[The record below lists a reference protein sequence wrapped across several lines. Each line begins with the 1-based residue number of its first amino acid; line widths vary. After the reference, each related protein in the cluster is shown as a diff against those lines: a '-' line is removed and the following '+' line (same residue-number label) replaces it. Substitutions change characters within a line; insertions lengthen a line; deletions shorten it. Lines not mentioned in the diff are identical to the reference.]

1 MHIYITSGTMDFMD
15 SLRKN
20 YKNEQM
26 IAMHGKGNSL
36 LIHETT
42 EPSLFQ
48 TPMKYDVI
56 GSAGHFEEE
65 GFFALNNVS
74 VTDEG
79 RPIFEHW
86 LLSHIDPIEKESGFL
101 AYRLL
106 RPLGSN
112 TYIILTQWSKKIFFD
127 LWQESLSYQQL
138 LSTNETGT
146 GLERKPHMFSSA
158 PYVTTYKAKKDD

>member
-1 MHIYITSGTMDFMD
+1 ME
-15 SLRKN
+15 SLQKKH
-20 YKNEQM
+20 KNEHTVV
-26 IAMHGKGNSL
+26 MHGIGNSL
-36 LIHETT
+36 LLHET
-42 EPSLFQ
+42 EGPSFFQ

-56 GSAGHFEEE
+56 GSARKFEEK
-65 GFFALNNVS
+65 GYFALNNIS

-79 RPIFEHW
+79 KPIFEHW
-86 LLSHIDPIEKESGFL
+86 ILRHIDPVEDEPGFI

-127 LWQESLSYQQL
+127 LWKESLSYQQL
-138 LSTNETGT
+138 LATTETGT

-158 PYVTTYKAKKDD
+158 PYITTYQTKPDE

>member
-1 MHIYITSGTMDFMD
+1 M
-15 SLRKN
+15 
-20 YKNEQM
+20 
-26 IAMHGKGNSL
+26 
-36 LIHETT
+36 
-42 EPSLFQ
+42 
-48 TPMKYDVI
+48 
-56 GSAGHFEEE
+56 
-65 GFFALNNVS
+65 S

-158 PYVTTYKAKKDD
+158 PYVTTYKAIKDD